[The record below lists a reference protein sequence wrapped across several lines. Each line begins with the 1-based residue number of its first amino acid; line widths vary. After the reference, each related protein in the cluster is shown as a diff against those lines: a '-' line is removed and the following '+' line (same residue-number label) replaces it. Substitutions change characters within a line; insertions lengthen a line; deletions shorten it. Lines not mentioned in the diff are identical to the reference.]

1 MIHKDLKFESLISIV
16 REEVFQGNFHQWE
29 LWGLDEY
36 GLSGSLIQPQMV
48 TLRWRTLRS
57 KHLWWAGDDERST
70 RAMRVSVV
78 SGVSLSRCLLLTIST
93 RQRWVGSILEWDD
106 RSFACPCG
114 LVYAP
119 GLPVH
124 ARVALSLLV
133 RGAGIGQ
140 VRPPPAYLAEELR
153 LVMQRSPESD
163 MATPL
168 LHIWTEV
175 DD

>member
-1 MIHKDLKFESLISIV
+1 M
-16 REEVFQGNFHQWE
+16 
-29 LWGLDEY
+29 
-36 GLSGSLIQPQMV
+36 
-48 TLRWRTLRS
+48 
-57 KHLWWAGDDERST
+57 
-70 RAMRVSVV
+70 
-78 SGVSLSRCLLLTIST
+78 
-93 RQRWVGSILEWDD
+93 
-106 RSFACPCG
+106 
-114 LVYAP
+114 
-119 GLPVH
+119 H